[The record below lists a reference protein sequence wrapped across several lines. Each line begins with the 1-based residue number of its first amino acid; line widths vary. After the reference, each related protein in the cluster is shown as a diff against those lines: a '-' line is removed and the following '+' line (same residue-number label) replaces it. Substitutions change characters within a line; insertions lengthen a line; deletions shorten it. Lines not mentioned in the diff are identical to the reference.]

1 MIRISSRPDRDQH
14 CGFFLKE
21 GGFEYRVEHA
31 WAQWPAEVKG
41 SDVLGACCDSSDN
54 LYVTTSHSDYPICIF
69 SPEGK
74 FLRAVGRGLF
84 VRPHSVFITPQNTLL
99 CADSSAVLHAVRELD
114 MDGKLVR
121 TYGNPFQPSDS
132 GYDVDAF
139 MNAKIKGIIPPDTPY
154 SEATEFFLQTD
165 TIVRAAPPF
174 NRPCH
179 MIVAPNGEMYA
190 ADGYGNAAIHKF
202 TPDGTL
208 VKSWGGPGKEI
219 GEFRLIHWVW
229 ADKYNRIWACDREN
243 SRAYAYNS
251 AGEILCVLDGGFRR
265 LASCWADDENVYFA
279 GLGGD
284 LSILDID
291 SLEVV
296 AQFGFPNTIIL
307 RCHGIC
313 GDSRGNLYITSIQGS
328 RPTGNLFRLTRL

>member
-1 MIRISSRPDRDQH
+1 MIRISSRPDRDRH

-21 GGFEYRVEHA
+21 GDFEYKVEHA
-31 WAQWPAEVKG
+31 WAQWPAEAKG
-41 SDVLGACCDSSDN
+41 SDVLGVCCDSGDN

-69 SPEGK
+69 SPEGE
-74 FLRAVGRGLF
+74 FLRTVGQGLF

-114 MDGKLVR
+114 MDGKLMR

-139 MNAKIKGIIPPDTPY
+139 MNAKIKGIIPPNTPY
-154 SEATEFFLQTD
+154 SEATEFFLQMD
-165 TIVRAAPPF
+165 TIERAAPPF

-190 ADGYGNAAIHKF
+190 ADGYGNAAVHKF

-208 VKSWGGPGKEI
+208 VKSWGGPGKEL
-219 GEFRLIHWVW
+219 GKFRLIHWVW

-251 AGEILCVLDGGFRR
+251 AGDILCVLEGGFRR
-265 LASCWADDENVYFA
+265 LASCWADDKNVYFA

-307 RCHGIC
+307 RCHGIG
-313 GDSRGNLYITSIQGS
+313 GDSSGNLYISSIQGS